1 MNDVR
6 ININDLHP
14 HLRYKLKRLLKLCE
28 KNNLPLIIT
37 EGFRTVQR
45 QDEIYAQGRTK
56 PGIIVTQARGKDYQS
71 QHQWGVAFDIAINIK
86 GKEYD
91 MGYIRKVA
99 NLAKSEN
106 IGLYWG
112 GDWTDFV
119 DNLHFYLKK
128 WGSTT
133 YKLRK
138 KYVTPDNFKKEW
150 TAFVKRKKG
159 LNIYKKDK
167 KTVLKHLDYGTK
179 VQVMFKGIYWAKIEC
194 NGTVG
199 YLRKKYLR

>member
-45 QDEIYAQGRTK
+45 QDELYAQGRTK
-56 PGIIVTQARGKDYQS
+56 PGKVVTYARGKDYQS

-112 GDWTDFV
+112 GDWTDFE

-133 YKLRK
+133 YTLRK